1 MANRD
6 ISVGHFFRK
15 GRLYL
20 HRLGLKYTMNP
31 MNDLRTELIKEIE
44 RLGFPTA
51 LGEAVAKN
59 LGSEKTMSRMLG
71 YLKNVKPDKEEL
83 IVDEMLAI
91 MEDRKRWI
99 DKKEAEY
106 SNARYNDILNNGI
119 G

>member
-1 MANRD
+1 MVN
-6 ISVGHFFRK
+6 FFTGPLRP
-15 GRLYL
+15 YL
-20 HRLGLKYTMNP
+20 HRLGLKYKMVP

-44 RLGFPTA
+44 RLGFPAA

-71 YLKNVKPDKEEL
+71 YLKNVRPDREEL